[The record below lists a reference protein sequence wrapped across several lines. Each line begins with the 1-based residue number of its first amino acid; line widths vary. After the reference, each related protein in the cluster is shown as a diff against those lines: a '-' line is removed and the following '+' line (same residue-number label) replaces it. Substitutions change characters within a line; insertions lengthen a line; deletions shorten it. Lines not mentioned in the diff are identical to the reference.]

1 MTKHRLYYLTIS
13 SILVFLVT
21 LSGCGDHGSAS
32 VDEAGKTVN
41 SFARNSVAADEEIID
56 GGTSS
61 VTSCSG
67 TQTSQVTY
75 CLAVEATDTMIAS
88 WQSDLFNLLTPGK
101 AYAFRGLSTVQAKS
115 VEVIQVNE
123 NLEEITSTIIP
134 PHTIQENSALGTY
147 SISFDEPPPGRLDI
161 VARVTLNN
169 GEILFA
175 PFIALNVEINNSPE
189 VIVNVVSD
197 FQIKQLYDQL
207 STQEDLANLLPCP
220 ELPDDIDC
228 KNQPKAKQNNWNG
241 LTHLVQNYE
250 IDIPSSLTIPQAFEL
265 LNNTAEF
272 KQHIQTAINEIL
284 RIQEPFVGGTER
296 DLELLDLETDEDFQN
311 LISSKNYNSSLFMLA
326 FNQIEP
332 DSTAPNASVST
343 SISTTFEELIG
354 DVTVFTY
361 PELTEFINNFNVS
374 LTSLSGDF
382 PFERRS
388 LIQTADNNVSL
399 TPVQNNAFTSAP
411 GNSFLTRQGLYL
423 SGKVPFQTISDKNET
438 ETSGTGWQFDP
449 YMHLLYSPAADG
461 GKPNSLLS
469 SFVSNGSSFFITR
482 EEGAS
487 WDRKT
492 KLEEQNLFS
501 WTVHNEIDSSGDFTT
516 NVISGNKYGVVSY
529 SVKLNDTGTVLE
541 TTGKTSFWDA
551 QSTSEITE
559 SQPTLLVP
567 AGDEQH
573 YQTYSFARDDQQLLS
588 VPAITNDPADAN
600 RAYQAIKTT
609 KSTPDG
615 LASADVGR
623 LEISALGDTLVT
635 DRSTAS
641 STPDGSM
648 LTVTLDENNAGQGLI
663 QAMELR
669 TILPV
674 FSAATPVTYRLAG
687 NSFGANTTSNILRNY
702 SNSKLTITGSSVT
715 LTLNTIES
723 TYDVNNQSITALTDL
738 AETTATGSYSLANEA
753 DNTDGAIRISFSD
766 VAGKPLIF
774 KGFISKSLNS
784 DGSEANQPGNLMTLL
799 MIHGYDTT
807 GSEHA
812 NLGLVHAFKEQS
824 LPVWEE
830 E

>member
-1 MTKHRLYYLTIS
+1 MTKHRLHYLTIS

-21 LSGCGDHGSAS
+21 LSGCGDHGSTS

-41 SFARNSVAADEEIID
+41 SFARNSVAADEEIIE
-56 GGTSS
+56 GGSSS

-101 AYAFRGLSTVQAKS
+101 AYAFRGLSTTQAKS

-123 NLEEITSTIIP
+123 NLEEITSTSIP
-134 PHTIQENSALGTY
+134 SYTVQENSALGTY
-147 SISFDEPPPGRLDI
+147 SISFDEAPPGRLDI

-169 GEILFA
+169 GQVLFA
-175 PFIALNVEINNSPE
+175 PFIALNVSINNSPE

-197 FQIKQLYDQL
+197 FQVKQLYNQL
-207 STQEDLANLLPCP
+207 STPEDLANLLPCP
-220 ELPDDIDC
+220 DSVNNFGCI
-228 KNQPKAKQNNWNG
+228 NQPIAKQNNWGG

-250 IDIPSSLTIPQAFEL
+250 IDIPATLTIPQAFEL
-265 LNNTAEF
+265 LDNTAEF
-272 KQHIQTAINEIL
+272 KNHIQTAINEIL
-284 RIQEPFVGGTER
+284 RAQEPFVGGTER
-296 DLELLDLETDEDFQN
+296 DLELLDLSDEDIQN
-311 LISSKNYNSSLFMLA
+311 LISNKNYNSSLFTLA
-326 FNQIEP
+326 FNQVAP
-332 DSTAPNASVST
+332 DAATPDASIST
-343 SISTTFEELIG
+343 SISTTFEEVFD
-354 DVTVFTY
+354 DVTIYTY
-361 PELTEFINNFNVS
+361 PELTEFIQNFSVS
-374 LTSLSGDF
+374 ITSLAGDF

-388 LIQTADNNVSL
+388 LVQTADSEISL
-399 TPVQNNAFTSAP
+399 TPTQNNAFTSAP
-411 GNSFLTRQGLYL
+411 GNSYLTRQGFYV
-423 SGKVPFQTISDKNET
+423 SGKVPFQTISDKSET
-438 ETSGTGWQFDP
+438 DTSGTGWQFDP
-449 YMHLLYSPAADG
+449 YMHLLYSAAADD

-501 WTVHNEIDSSGDFTT
+501 WTVHNEIDSSGEFTT
-516 NVISGNKYGVVSY
+516 NAISGNKYGVVSY
-529 SVKLNDTGTVLE
+529 SVKLNDTGTILE
-541 TTGKTSFWDA
+541 TTGKTSFWDV

-588 VPAITNDPADAN
+588 VPTVTNDSAEAN
-600 RAYQAIKTT
+600 RAYKAITTT

-615 LASADVGR
+615 LVSANVGR
-623 LEISALGDTLVT
+623 LEISTLGNTT
-635 DRSTAS
+635 DKSTAS

-648 LTVTLDENNAGQGLI
+648 LTVTLDEDNAGQGLV
-663 QAMELR
+663 QAIELR
-669 TILPV
+669 QTAPI
-674 FSAATPVTYRLAG
+674 FSSDTPITYRLAG
-687 NSFGANTTSNILRNY
+687 NSFGANAASNFLRNY
-702 SNSKLTITGSSVT
+702 NASKITITGSSVT

-723 TYDVNNQSITALTDL
+723 THNVSTQNITELTEL
-738 AETTATGSYSLANEA
+738 TEVTPNGTITVV
-753 DNTDGAIRISFSD
+753 DGAVRIFFAD
-766 VAGKPLIF
+766 IAGKELVF
-774 KGFISKSLNS
+774 KGFISKALDA
-784 DGSEANQPGNLMTLL
+784 DGAETTQPGNLMALL
-799 MIHGYDTT
+799 MIHDYDSAGNT
-807 GSEHA
+807 HA
-812 NLGLVHAFKEQS
+812 NIGLVHAFKEQS